1 MPRTRAPVSQRAPFI
16 DLGKSKNG
24 DEDLPLRHAAGLQ

>member
-1 MPRTRAPVSQRAPFI
+1 MPRARAPVSQRAPFI

-24 DEDLPLRHAAGLQ
+24 DEYPPLRHAAWFQ